1 MIRTDFA
8 SVPKPLETGNHLE
21 KMPWPLENQKKRCE
35 SNWDMRFKRTLLKFE
50 NCEIKLRYE
59 KRVAQVVIYD
69 QLGHGWARH
78 VPMQEYVEH
87 LEAKAVVKNVLNT
100 NHFWI

>member
-1 MIRTDFA
+1 
-8 SVPKPLETGNHLE
+8 
-21 KMPWPLENQKKRCE
+21 
-35 SNWDMRFKRTLLKFE
+35 MRFKRTLLKFK

-87 LEAKAVVKNVLNT
+87 LEAKAVVKHVFFT
-100 NHFWI
+100 PIISGFEE